1 MSRCCRP
8 VDFIATIFDLKG
20 TDDNPSFSKIGWW
33 AVFIAALATH
43 QFSIFFATL
52 LGAWAF
58 GRSTILSFLASKTV
72 SLAGSVTGNIKDILA
87 RRDPREGIDP
97 SP

>member
-1 MSRCCRP
+1 MSLHP
-8 VDFIATIFDLKG
+8 IKFIGNVFNLQG

-33 AVFIAALATH
+33 AVFIASLWTH
-43 QFSIFFATL
+43 QFSIFFAIL

-58 GRSTILSFLASKTV
+58 GRSAFLSYLATKPV
-72 SLAGSVTGNIKDILA
+72 SLETKLTGDVKDIFA
-87 RRDPREGIDP
+87 RRDPKEGIDP